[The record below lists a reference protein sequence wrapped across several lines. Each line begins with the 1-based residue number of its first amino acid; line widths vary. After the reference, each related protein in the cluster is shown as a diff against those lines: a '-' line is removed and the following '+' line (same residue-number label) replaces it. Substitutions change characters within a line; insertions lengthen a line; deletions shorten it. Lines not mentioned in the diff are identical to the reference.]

1 MEEFFPGNILSVQ
14 RSKNQ
19 ARRQLRLVEG
29 HDAQTRHR
37 SPKVGRRVPICS
49 ARRRGTRP
57 LNLPI
62 PPPFLN
68 RLTHIPQ
75 PLKYPSQKHSF
86 KSHIKSYALK
96 SFCFSLF
103 LGGEE
108 GFLWQNLYLYL
119 QLPFFFFLLEFFSQF
134 YLSYGFIKFCFFFL
148 FVYLLFLLWIIQK
161 KSHNTKRLL
170 HKR

>member
-62 PPPFLN
+62 PPP
-68 RLTHIPQ
+68 
-75 PLKYPSQKHSF
+75 S
-86 KSHIKSYALK
+86 
-96 SFCFSLF
+96 
-103 LGGEE
+103 
-108 GFLWQNLYLYL
+108 
-119 QLPFFFFLLEFFSQF
+119 
-134 YLSYGFIKFCFFFL
+134 
-148 FVYLLFLLWIIQK
+148 
-161 KSHNTKRLL
+161 
-170 HKR
+170 